1 MYEIYE
7 NEINKQQQQLI
18 DINNNNY
25 YDNKNKSQKLK
36 TNVFLFF
43 LAV

>member
-25 YDNKNKSQKLK
+25 YDNKNKSQ
-36 TNVFLFF
+36 N
-43 LAV
+43 

>member
-7 NEINKQQQQLI
+7 NEINKQQQLI

-25 YDNKNKSQKLK
+25 YDNKNKSQ
-36 TNVFLFF
+36 N
-43 LAV
+43 

>member
-18 DINNNNY
+18 DINNNYY
-25 YDNKNKSQKLK
+25 YDNKNKSQ
-36 TNVFLFF
+36 N
-43 LAV
+43 